1 MSATPQA
8 TAATEDLRLGTGS
21 VAHLVEGEGLL
32 GLGVGAVEA
41 AEPAEELPS
50 SDEILRGIESL
61 LREQRDE
68 PGEDAR

>member
-1 MSATPQA
+1 MFQQQIREMEETYDASQPGAE
-8 TAATEDLRLGTGS
+8 AA
-21 VAHLVEGEGLL
+21 A
-32 GLGVGAVEA
+32 EA
-41 AEPAEELPS
+41 AEPAEGLPS